1 VSCTGGDAQSG
12 VRGRCRDPL
21 GRPGSHLPRAL
32 ASRACV
38 GSLAAGAGSVL
49 TPRMASASANRRE
62 SGGRPSA
69 ASNTSS
75 RGLFTELT
83 GRPGR
88 STSRPT
94 RRSIGAPSAAS
105 PSRTPASSWFDTA
118 ASTASPTRS
127 AGSTTWTLGPGPEG
141 VGGRKVSSASPA
153 SLDGGARRLGP
164 VGRCDRPLGRCD
176 RPLGRCDRP
185 LGALKTGAT
194 GRRGSP
200 QPGRRR
206 QGPIGS
212 LQVPILAQVPG
223 SGPRTLRKWLLRL
236 RRAPFGP
243 CRGVRAGANA

>member
-1 VSCTGGDAQSG
+1 MRAPRWPRAARISLARARFNPSGCNVSCTGGDAQSG

-176 RPLGRCDRP
+176 RPLG
-185 LGALKTGAT
+185 ALKAGAT

-200 QPGRRR
+200 RQAAAGRG
-206 QGPIGS
+206 QS
-212 LQVPILAQVPG
+212 A
-223 SGPRTLRKWLLRL
+223 
-236 RRAPFGP
+236 P
-243 CRGVRAGANA
+243 CRFPSWRRYPALVPEL